1 MAVFSARILL
11 VNPESQKLSTFENR
25 CKDKEVLFYNQI
37 KCFKNMFFSIKLSFL
52 RRKGDEISFFMWF

>member
-25 CKDKEVLFYNQI
+25 CKDKEVLFYDQI
-37 KCFKNMFFSIKLSFL
+37 KCFKNMFFSINLSFL
-52 RRKGDEISFFMWF
+52 RRNGDEISFFMWF